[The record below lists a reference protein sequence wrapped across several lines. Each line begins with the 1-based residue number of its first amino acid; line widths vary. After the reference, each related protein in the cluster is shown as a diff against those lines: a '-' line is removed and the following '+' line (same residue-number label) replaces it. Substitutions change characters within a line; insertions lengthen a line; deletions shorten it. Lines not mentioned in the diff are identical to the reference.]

1 MNAFNLKYDQ
11 PLFRPPSE
19 AFSLILQITLG
30 CSHNKCAFCE
40 MYTDKKFKVRN
51 IDDIIREVREISF
64 LDNSYKKVFLA
75 DGDAMVLSTEKLK
88 KILDTINEYL
98 PKVRRISAYAKPK
111 DLANKTVEEL
121 KLLND
126 AGLDLVYVGIE
137 SGDNE
142 LLKLI
147 NKGETFDST
156 VKGLQN
162 AKAGGIRSSVMIL
175 NGLGGKKYSIQ
186 HAKNSAEVVNLTQP
200 EYLSTLVLSFPYGL
214 DHFKS
219 RFAGEYE
226 PMNSF
231 DLIKEMRVFIEN
243 TNLEKSIFRS
253 DHASNYLILKGVL
266 SKDKQKILDSIDFAL
281 ENPQNARL
289 RPEWLRGL

>member
-1 MNAFNLKYDQ
+1 MNAFHLKYDQ

-30 CSHNKCAFCE
+30 CSWNKCAFCE
-40 MYTDKKFKVRN
+40 MYTDKNFRVR
-51 IDDIIREVREISF
+51 DVDEVIKEIREISF
-64 LDNSYKKVFLA
+64 LDNSHKKVFLA
-75 DGDAMVLSTEKLK
+75 DGDAMVLSTNKLK
-88 KILDTINEYL
+88 KVLDAVKEYF
-98 PKVRRISAYAKPK
+98 PKVRRVSAYAKPK
-111 DLANKTVEEL
+111 DLANKSVEEL
-121 KLLND
+121 KLLNE

-137 SGDNE
+137 TGDNE

-147 NKGETFDST
+147 NKGETFEST

-162 AKAGGIRSSVMIL
+162 AKAGGIKSSVMIL
-175 NGLGGKKYSIQ
+175 NGLGGRKYSIQ

-200 EYLSTLVLSFPYGL
+200 EYLSTLVLSFPYGM

-219 RFAGEYE
+219 RFNGEYQSME
-226 PMNSF
+226 TM

-243 TNLEKSIFRS
+243 INSENTIFRS

-266 SKDKQKILDSIDFAL
+266 SKDKDKILNSIDAAL